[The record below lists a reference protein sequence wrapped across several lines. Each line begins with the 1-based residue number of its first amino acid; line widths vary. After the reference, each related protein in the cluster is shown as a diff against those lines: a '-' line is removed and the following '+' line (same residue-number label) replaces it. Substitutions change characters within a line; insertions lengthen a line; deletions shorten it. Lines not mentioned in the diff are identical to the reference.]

1 MLNNTITLGQIF
13 TWQNVIYYLLAI
25 NVITFLAMWIDKR
38 KAKKGSWRISEKALF
53 TLVLLGGGVGGIL
66 GMYVFRHKTQKPRF
80 VVGFP
85 FILLFEIAAGIF
97 LYFQFWH

>member
-1 MLNNTITLGQIF
+1 MLENTVPLEQIF

>member
-1 MLNNTITLGQIF
+1 M
-13 TWQNVIYYLLAI
+13 LAI

>member
-1 MLNNTITLGQIF
+1 MLENTVLLGQIF
-13 TWQNVIYYLLAI
+13 TWQNIIYYLLAI

-53 TLVLLGGGVGGIL
+53 TIVLLGGGVGGIL

-80 VVGFP
+80 VVGFS
-85 FILLFEIAAGIF
+85 FYIAI
-97 LYFQFWH
+97 

>member
-1 MLNNTITLGQIF
+1 MLNNTIPLGEIF
-13 TWQNVIYYLLAI
+13 TLSNIICYLLVI
-25 NVITFLAMWIDKR
+25 NIITFLAMWIDKR

>member
-1 MLNNTITLGQIF
+1 MLENTIQLGQIF
-13 TWQNVIYYLLAI
+13 TLTNIICYLIVI
-25 NVITFLAMWIDKR
+25 NVLAFFAMWIDKR

-53 TLVLLGGGVGGIL
+53 TLVLLGGGIGGIL

-85 FILLFEIAAGIF
+85 LILLFEIVTSIF
-97 LYFQFWH
+97 LYFQFQ

>member
-38 KAKKGSWRISEKALF
+38 KAQKGSWRISEKALF

>member
-1 MLNNTITLGQIF
+1 MLENTISLGQIV
-13 TWQNVIYYLLAI
+13 TWQNIIYYLLAI
-25 NVITFLAMWIDKR
+25 NIITFLAMWLDKR
-38 KAKKGSWRISEKALF
+38 KARKGSWRISEKALF

-66 GMYVFRHKTQKPRF
+66 GMYIFRHKTQKPRF

-85 FILLFEIAAGIF
+85 FILLFEIAVEIF

>member
-1 MLNNTITLGQIF
+1 MLENTISLGQIV
-13 TWQNVIYYLLAI
+13 TWQNIIYYLLAI
-25 NVITFLAMWIDKR
+25 NIITFLAMWLDKR
-38 KAKKGSWRISEKALF
+38 KARKGSWRISEKALF

-66 GMYVFRHKTQKPRF
+66 GMYIFRHKTQKSRF

-85 FILLFEIAAGIF
+85 FILLFEIAVGIF

>member
-38 KAKKGSWRISEKALF
+38 KAQKGSWRISEKALF
-53 TLVLLGGGVGGIL
+53 TLVVLGGGVGGIL

>member
-1 MLNNTITLGQIF
+1 MLENTIPLEQIF
-13 TWQNVIYYLLAI
+13 TWQNIIYYLLAI
-25 NVITFLAMWIDKR
+25 NVIAFLAMWIDKR
-38 KAKKGSWRISEKALF
+38 KAQKGSWRISEKALF

-85 FILLFEIAAGIF
+85 FILLVEIAAGIF
-97 LYFQFWH
+97 LYFQFWN

>member
-1 MLNNTITLGQIF
+1 MLENTISLGQIV
-13 TWQNVIYYLLAI
+13 TWQNIIYYLLAI
-25 NVITFLAMWIDKR
+25 NIITFLAMWLDKR
-38 KAKKGSWRISEKALF
+38 KARKGSWRISEKALF

-66 GMYVFRHKTQKPRF
+66 GMYIFRHKTQKPRF

-85 FILLFEIAAGIF
+85 FILLFEIAVGIF